1 MTTHDHVDAQQLSTL
16 RNILNDY
23 CELAGVSGK
32 HPAREKLA
40 QRLMT
45 LFREGIDDPNE
56 IKRELDN
63 ILKGLR
69 SDMMAI

>member
-1 MTTHDHVDAQQLSTL
+1 MTTRDHVDAQQLSTL

-23 CELAGVSGK
+23 CELAGVPGE

-45 LFREGIDDPNE
+45 LFGEGIDDPGD
-56 IKRELDN
+56 IKRELDS
-63 ILKGLR
+63 ILQSLR